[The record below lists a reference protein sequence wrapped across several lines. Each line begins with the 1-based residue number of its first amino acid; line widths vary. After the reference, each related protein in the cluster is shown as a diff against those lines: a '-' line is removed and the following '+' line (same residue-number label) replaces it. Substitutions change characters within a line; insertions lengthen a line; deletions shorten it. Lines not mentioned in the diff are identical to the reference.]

1 MTVKGGKREN
11 SGRKAPTGGVRKNRS
26 FKANDEEWAKLQT
39 LAVDQGL
46 NVSELIRTL
55 LNR

>member
-1 MTVKGGKREN
+1 MADKGGKREN
-11 SGRKAPTGGVRKNRS
+11 SGRKAPAGGVRKNRS
-26 FKANDEEWAKLQT
+26 FKANNEEWAGLQKI
-39 LAVDQGL
+39 ADDQGM

>member
-1 MTVKGGKREN
+1 MADKGGKREN
-11 SGRKAPTGGVRKNRS
+11 SGRKAPAGGVRKNRS